1 MSVLASQSE
10 AGLDRLEIVR
20 SADRLDAVGP
30 AWMELWQQ
38 TDGLIF
44 QSHDWISAWWRT
56 AVDRDRRALRI
67 GLVWRDD
74 RLLAVMPL
82 AIARRKGLRF
92 LEWAAGSYSDYGNIL
107 MAPECPSEALT
118 RLWNELSR
126 PGGFDLAFLYRLLP
140 DTPAKA
146 FFTPTTAGSI
156 RLGLHP
162 RSEVSHRVT
171 GSWKDGAAWFN
182 GLSKKT
188 RKNYRHGRN
197 TIEKSGDLR
206 FRLVPPDEP
215 LAPLL
220 TRLSVLK
227 GKWLAERG
235 HQSALFE
242 DDAETLTALVSVL
255 LRAGVLH
262 IFVLE
267 SNETVIAI
275 SINFIQRGMMMAWV
289 TTFDPDFASSSPGL
303 ILMME
308 YIKWS
313 FDQGLGTV
321 DFLCGGE
328 AFKERF
334 ATQSVVLESVMGA
347 RSLRGSLALIAD
359 RVRRNIQ
366 ARRARNP
373 ADVPAADRDPDVD

>member
-1 MSVLASQSE
+1 MSALASQSE
-10 AGLDRLEIVR
+10 AGPDRLEIVR
-20 SADRLDAVGP
+20 SADRLEAVGP
-30 AWMELWQQ
+30 AWMELWRQI
-38 TDGLIF
+38 DGLIF
-44 QSHDWISAWWRT
+44 QSHDWVSAWWR
-56 AVDRDRRALRI
+56 AAADRDRRALRI
-67 GLVWRDD
+67 GLVWQGD
-74 RLLAVMPL
+74 RLLAVVPL

-92 LEWAAGSYSDYGNIL
+92 LEWAAGSYSDYGDIL
-107 MAPECPSEALT
+107 MAPECSSEALT
-118 RLWNELSR
+118 RLWKELAR
-126 PGGFDLAFLYRLLP
+126 LGGFDLAFLYRLLP
-140 DTPAKA
+140 DTPAKTLFA
-146 FFTPTTAGSI
+146 PGVSDGI

-162 RSEVSHRVT
+162 RSEISHRIS
-171 GSWKDGAAWFN
+171 GPWKDGAAWFN
-182 GLSKKT
+182 SLSKKT

-206 FRLVPPDEP
+206 FRLVPSDEP

-220 TRLSVLK
+220 KRLSVLK

-235 HQSALFE
+235 HQSALFD

-275 SINFIQRGMMMAWV
+275 SINFVQRGVMMAWV
-289 TTFDPDFASSSPGL
+289 TTFDPDFAASSPGL

-313 FDQGLGTV
+313 FDHGLGTV

-334 ATQSVVLESVMGA
+334 ATQSVVLESVMGT
-347 RSLRGSLALIAD
+347 RSLRGSLALIVD
-359 RVRRNIQ
+359 RVRRSIQ
-366 ARRARNP
+366 ARRSANP
-373 ADVPAADRDPDVD
+373 APLANHETDAD